1 MYIFTIVDKHYSTMK
16 KWETVIIDDE
26 MNSIETTELVI
37 DNYCNDIIDIKATFS
52 NPKDAI
58 KGIEQ
63 LQPDLILLDIEM
75 PYMNGFELLSKL
87 NYSDFHIIFITAY
100 SQYATKAFKF
110 SALDYLL
117 KPIDGEE
124 LRQAVLRIKTENKI
138 TSKETFLEA
147 ESNLR
152 YFKEPSLTKI
162 ALNIGEGIE
171 FVLPSEICFFKSDGN
186 YTTIFFEN
194 RDNITFIRPLKDLED
209 VFVDKGFYRIHN
221 SYLINLQKIKRYIK
235 TDGGALVMENN
246 EQVPISRNKKE
257 HFQRLINKV

>member
-1 MYIFTIVDKHYSTMK
+1 MK
-16 KWETVIIDDE
+16 KWETIIIDDE

-37 DNYCNDIIDIKATFS
+37 DNYCKDIIDVKATFT
-52 NPKDAI
+52 NPKDAVN
-58 KGIEQ
+58 GIEL
-63 LQPDLILLDIEM
+63 LQPELILLDIEM

-87 NYSDFHIIFITAY
+87 NHTNFHVIIITAY

-138 TSKETFLEA
+138 TSKETLIEA

-152 YFKEPSLTKI
+152 YFKEPSQTKI

-171 FVLPSEICFFKSDGN
+171 FVMPSEICFFKSDGN

-194 RDNITFIRPLKDLED
+194 RDNITFIRPLKDLEE

-221 SYLINLQKIKRYIK
+221 SYLINLQKIKRYVK
-235 TDGGALVMENN
+235 TDGGILVMENN